1 MPDMLSTRIKICGL
15 QSVEALN
22 YLMRLPV
29 SYVGLVFAASKRRI
43 RIDQAA
49 ELTAYLRRT
58 PFPDPPK
65 SVGVF
70 VNPIREELTDAVH
83 KAGFDFV
90 QLHGDESPEFCCW
103 VKENLNVGIFKAFC
117 ITPDIKKD
125 HTESNSVVDNKWG
138 PYSEAGV
145 DAFLLDT
152 LDPDQQGGTGKT
164 FCWGKL
170 PVYLEWSRRHH
181 VPLFVAGGLND
192 NNVSELISDYHPYGV
207 DVSSGV
213 ETDGWKDPDKIKRF
227 VERVAACG

>member
-15 QSVEALN
+15 QSVEVLN
-22 YLMRLPV
+22 CLMRLPV

-49 ELTAYLRRT
+49 QLTAYLRRS
-58 PFPDPPK
+58 PFLAPPK

-70 VNPIREELTDAVH
+70 VNPIREELADAVH
-83 KAGFDFV
+83 KAGLDFV
-90 QLHGDESPEFCCW
+90 QLHGDESPEFCRW
-103 VKENLNVGIFKAFC
+103 VKENLNVGIFKAFY

-125 HTESNSVVDNKWG
+125 HMESYSVVDNKWG
-138 PYSEAGV
+138 PYSESGV

-152 LDPDQQGGTGKT
+152 LDPEQQGGTGKT
-164 FCWGKL
+164 FCWEKL
-170 PVYLEWSRRHH
+170 PVYLKWSRRHH

-192 NNVSELISDYHPYGV
+192 SNVSELISDYHPYGV

>member
-1 MPDMLSTRIKICGL
+1 M
-15 QSVEALN
+15 
-22 YLMRLPV
+22 
-29 SYVGLVFAASKRRI
+29 
-43 RIDQAA
+43 
-49 ELTAYLRRT
+49 
-58 PFPDPPK
+58 
-65 SVGVF
+65 
-70 VNPIREELTDAVH
+70 TDAVH

-117 ITPDIKKD
+117 ITPDIKR
-125 HTESNSVVDNKWG
+125 TTRNPIPLWITNGG
-138 PYSEAGV
+138 PIRKPEWMLSCWIHWTRTNRGNRENI
-145 DAFLLDT
+145 LL
-152 LDPDQQGGTGKT
+152 
-164 FCWGKL
+164 GKL